1 MTELLLSAL
10 YRSNLPA
17 FAERAMTELEPGT
30 KLQTNWHHK
39 AIARKLYDTVSGVIR
54 RLIVNQPPKTLKTHL
69 ISVCFV
75 AWLLGSRPGT
85 KFAIICYD
93 EALATRIVRLIRQIM
108 RSAWYRAL
116 YPETIISG
124 DKDSESYARFRS
136 KAALPVTA
144 TISSSSMTR

>member
-1 MTELLLSAL
+1 MTKLLLSAL
-10 YRSNLPA
+10 YRSNPPA

-75 AWLLGSRPGT
+75 AWLLGSRPGQS
-85 KFAIICYD
+85 
-93 EALATRIVRLIRQIM
+93 LRSSATTRRWRPV
-108 RSAWYRAL
+108 
-116 YPETIISG
+116 SG
-124 DKDSESYARFRS
+124 
-136 KAALPVTA
+136 V
-144 TISSSSMTR
+144 